1 MADDVVDVLIIG
13 AGASAAA
20 FAWSMADTRM
30 RILCLEQ
37 GDWMNPADYPSTSKH
52 WQVRR
57 QIAYNQSPNIRQ
69 RDTDYPIN
77 EDESAV
83 SVANFNGV
91 GGGTILYSA
100 HFPRFKPSD
109 FRVKSL
115 DGVADD
121 WPLTY
126 QDLDPYFAQ
135 NDKNMGVS

>member
-57 QIAYNQSPNIRQ
+57 QIAYNQSPNTRQ
-69 RDTDYPIN
+69 RDTD
-77 EDESAV
+77 
-83 SVANFNGV
+83 
-91 GGGTILYSA
+91 
-100 HFPRFKPSD
+100 
-109 FRVKSL
+109 
-115 DGVADD
+115 
-121 WPLTY
+121 
-126 QDLDPYFAQ
+126 
-135 NDKNMGVS
+135 